1 MALLMSD
8 NVEGMLCGQ
17 TGAGGWAGG
26 QAGWVDE
33 AGINAPLT

>member
-1 MALLMSD
+1 MALLMSE

-17 TGAGGWAGG
+17 TGAGGRVGG

-33 AGINAPLT
+33 AG

>member
-8 NVEGMLCGQ
+8 NVEGVLCGQ
-17 TGAGGWAGG
+17 TGAGRWAGG